1 MRPDRVGLKNHSHLS
16 LVRRNENIAARHGHG
31 CAIDENLAIIRFLQT
46 RNKPERRCLAAARR
60 PEQSKDFTGLNRK
73 ADAIDRRNRAKKLG
87 DIAKLEYGLLHKSA
101 PER

>member
-46 RNKPERRCLAAARR
+46 RNQPERRGLTAARR
-60 PEQSKDFTGLNRK
+60 AKQGENFTGLNRK
-73 ADAIDRRNRAKKLG
+73 ADAIDRTNRAKKLG
-87 DIAKLEYGLLHKSA
+87 DTAELEYRFCHESA